1 MYAEKWLYEFI
12 LFIYSISL
20 IGYFIDFIKTNKRIN
35 KISFWLLCT
44 VWLLQTVLLFNQVF
58 LEKNFPIL
66 TLNDGLFFYAW
77 VLIFFSIIINRFF
90 SIHFIVFF
98 ANVYSFFIML
108 LAISLRAQQ
117 NYNPIGAAFVHEIL
131 VIHIMLALVS
141 YGFFT
146 ISFILSFMYLLQY
159 QFLKNKKGFQ
169 WIWRLGDLKKLD
181 NYAFIFVMIGVPL
194 LLIGII
200 VGVVWAYVANAQFYW
215 FDVKT
220 IGSIVVLVIYV
231 LYLILWVGKGYRGKI
246 VSFYNITAF
255 LILLLNFFLFGSLS
269 NFHFHVF

>member
-1 MYAEKWLYEFI
+1 
-12 LFIYSISL
+12 
-20 IGYFIDFIKTNKRIN
+20 
-35 KISFWLLCT
+35 
-44 VWLLQTVLLFNQVF
+44 
-58 LEKNFPIL
+58 
-66 TLNDGLFFYAW
+66 
-77 VLIFFSIIINRFF
+77 
-90 SIHFIVFF
+90 
-98 ANVYSFFIML
+98 
-108 LAISLRAQQ
+108 
-117 NYNPIGAAFVHEIL
+117 
-131 VIHIMLALVS
+131 
-141 YGFFT
+141 
-146 ISFILSFMYLLQY
+146 
-159 QFLKNKKGFQ
+159 
-169 WIWRLGDLKKLD
+169 
-181 NYAFIFVMIGVPL
+181 MIGVPL